1 MVMKLNWYFD
11 ELKTAIEPDP
21 KYKKHAQEA
30 DDPVREHLRTD
41 ASFADYYANSFL
53 YGSYA
58 RSTSIGNIKDV
69 DLVIIC
75 NYSKYS
81 SPLTLLE
88 KLRESLVGLYGNAS
102 LGDQRRSIRVDEP
115 LPDIPDSKLTLD
127 VIPAIYQNG
136 SDGALWVPDRDKREW
151 TESHP
156 REHMAYTTRLN
167 AASNQGRFVPLAK
180 MMKWWWKHQF
190 ELKQPWVESFKRKPK
205 GFWVETMTGE
215 FVDLSKDSY
224 PELIVSV
231 FENAFDSFKNF
242 RSDYKIPELAD
253 PGLTG
258 KYIKT
263 SITEDEF
270 AFFLDTLEES
280 LATAREATNA
290 ATESRA
296 AEIWQTI
303 FGDMTETSKSLKG
316 TSGGGSLLK
325 SAAVTGGSGGSL
337 RFPDKP
343 VEPKKPGGFA

>member
-1 MVMKLNWYFD
+1 MMKLNWYFD
-11 ELKTAIEPDP
+11 ELKTAIEPDT
-21 KYKKHAQEA
+21 KYKEHAQKA
-30 DDPVREHLRTD
+30 DDPVRNHLSTHD
-41 ASFADYYANSFL
+41 SFADYYANSFL

-58 RSTSIGNIKDV
+58 RYTAIGNIKDV

-75 NYSKYS
+75 NYSNYS
-81 SPLTLLE
+81 SPLTLLN
-88 KLRESLVGLYGNAS
+88 KLRESLESLYGNAS

-115 LPDIPDSKLTLD
+115 LPDIPDSELTLD

-136 SDGALWVPDRDKREW
+136 SDGPLWVPDREKREW
-151 TESHP
+151 TLSHP
-156 REHMAYTTRLN
+156 RGHMAYITNLN
-167 AASNQGRFVPLAK
+167 ARSHQGRFVPLAK

-190 ELKQPWVESFKRKPK
+190 QIKQPWVESFKRKPK

-231 FENAFDSFKNF
+231 FENAFRSFKKF
-242 RSDYKIPELAD
+242 RSDYRIPNLAD
-253 PGLTG
+253 PGLSG
-258 KYIKT
+258 KTIKT

-270 AFFLDTLEES
+270 AFFLVTLEES
-280 LATAREATNA
+280 LAIAREAANA

-296 AEIWQTI
+296 AELWKTL
-303 FGDMTETSKSLKG
+303 FGDTTEISKSLKG
-316 TSGGGSLLK
+316 TSGSGSLLK
-325 SAAVTGGSGGSL
+325 PAAVASGSAL

>member
-1 MVMKLNWYFD
+1 MMDLNWYFD
-11 ELKTAIEPDP
+11 ELKKAIEPDP

-30 DDPVREHLRTD
+30 DDPVREYLRSD

-58 RSTSIGNIKDV
+58 RSTAIGNIKDV
-69 DLVIIC
+69 DLVIVC

-81 SPLTLLE
+81 SPLTLLNT
-88 KLRESLVGLYGNAS
+88 LRESLVGLYGNAS

-136 SDGALWVPDRDKREW
+136 SDGALWVPDREKREW

-156 REHMAYTTRLN
+156 RGHMAHTTRLN

-190 ELKQPWVESFKRKPK
+190 EERRPWVESFKRKPK
-205 GFWVETMTGE
+205 GFWVETMSGQY
-215 FVDLSKDSY
+215 VDLSKDSY
-224 PELIVSV
+224 PGLIVSV
-231 FENAFDSFKNF
+231 FENAFSSFRRF
-242 RSDYKIPELAD
+242 RSDYRIPSLND
-253 PGLTG
+253 PGLPG
-258 KYIKT
+258 KSIKVSMMT
-263 SITEDEF
+263 DEF

-280 LATAREATNA
+280 LTIAREAANA
-290 ATESRA
+290 TTESRA
-296 AEIWQTI
+296 VELWQTI
-303 FGDMTETSKSLKG
+303 FGDTSEISESLKG
-316 TSGGGSLLK
+316 TSSSSLLK
-325 SAAVTGGSGGSL
+325 PAAVTSGSAL

-343 VEPKKPGGFA
+343 VEPKKPGGFG

>member
-1 MVMKLNWYFD
+1 MKLNWYFD
-11 ELKTAIEPDP
+11 ELKTTIEPDT
-21 KYKKHAQEA
+21 KYKEHAQKA
-30 DDPVREHLRTD
+30 DDPVREHLRSD
-41 ASFADYYANSFL
+41 ASFADYYVNSFL

-58 RSTSIGNIKDV
+58 RSTAIGNIKDV

-75 NYSKYS
+75 NYSNYS
-81 SPLTLLE
+81 SPLTLLN
-88 KLRESLVGLYGNAS
+88 KLRASLESLYHNAS

-136 SDGALWVPDRDKREW
+136 SDGPLWVPDREKREW
-151 TESHP
+151 TPSHP
-156 REHMAYTTRLN
+156 CGHMAYTTGLN

-205 GFWVETMTGE
+205 GFWVETMTGQ
-215 FVDLSKDSY
+215 FVDLSKESY

-231 FENAFDSFKNF
+231 FENAFSQFKNF
-242 RSDYKIPELAD
+242 RADNRIPDLED

-270 AFFLDTLEES
+270 AFFLNTLEES
-280 LATAREATNA
+280 LTVAQDAANATS
-290 ATESRA
+290 ESRA
-296 AEIWQTI
+296 AELWNMI
-303 FGDMTETSKSLKG
+303 FGSTAEMSKSLRG
-316 TSGGGSLLK
+316 TSSLLK
-325 SAAVTGGSGGSL
+325 PAAVATGGAL

>member
-1 MVMKLNWYFD
+1 MKLNWYFD
-11 ELKTAIEPDP
+11 ELKMAIEPDA
-21 KYKKHAQEA
+21 KYKEHAQKA
-30 DDPVREHLRTD
+30 DDPVRDHLRYD
-41 ASFADYYANSFL
+41 ASFAQYYANSFL

-58 RSTSIGNIKDV
+58 RSTAIGNIKDV

-75 NYSKYS
+75 NYSNYS
-81 SPLTLLE
+81 SPLTLLT
-88 KLRESLVGLYGNAS
+88 KLRESLESLYDNAS

-136 SDGALWVPDRDKREW
+136 SDGPLWVPDREKREW
-151 TESHP
+151 TASHP
-156 REHMAYTTRLN
+156 RGHMAYTTRLN
-167 AASNQGRFVPLAK
+167 ADSQQGRFVPLAK

-205 GFWVETMTGE
+205 GFWVETMTGQ

-224 PELIVSV
+224 PEMIVSV
-231 FENAFDSFKNF
+231 FENAFNTFKKF
-242 RSDYKIPELAD
+242 RNDYRIPNLAD

-280 LATAREATNA
+280 LAIAREAANA
-290 ATESRA
+290 ITESRA
-296 AEIWQTI
+296 AELWQTI
-303 FGDMTETSKSLKG
+303 FGDTTEISKSLKG
-316 TSGGGSLLK
+316 KSGGSLLK
-325 SAAVTGGSGGSL
+325 PAAVTAVGGSL

-343 VEPKKPGGFA
+343 IEPKKPGGFA

>member
-1 MVMKLNWYFD
+1 MMMKLNWYFD
-11 ELKTAIEPDP
+11 ELKTAIEPDA

-30 DDPVREHLRTD
+30 DDPVREYLRTD

-58 RSTSIGNIKDV
+58 RSTAIGNIKDV

-75 NYSKYS
+75 NYSNYS
-81 SPLTLLE
+81 SPLTLLN
-88 KLRESLVGLYGNAS
+88 KLRESLEGLYGNAS

-115 LPDIPDSKLTLD
+115 LPDIADTELTLD

-136 SDGALWVPDRDKREW
+136 SDGPLWVPDREKREW
-151 TESHP
+151 TASHP
-156 REHMAYTTRLN
+156 REHLAYTTRLN

-190 ELKQPWVESFKRKPK
+190 QIKQPWVESFKRKPN
-205 GFWVETMTGE
+205 GFWVETMTGQ
-215 FVDLSKDSY
+215 FVDLSKESY

-231 FENAFDSFKNF
+231 FENAFAGFRKF
-242 RSDYKIPELAD
+242 RSDNRIPSLDD
-253 PGLTG
+253 PGLAG
-258 KYIKT
+258 KTIKT

-280 LATAREATNA
+280 LAVAREAANA
-290 ATESRA
+290 VTESRA
-296 AEIWQTI
+296 AELWQAI
-303 FGDMTETSKSLKG
+303 FGDMAETSKSLKG

-325 SAAVTGGSGGSL
+325 SAAVTTGSSL

>member
-1 MVMKLNWYFD
+1 MNLNWYFD
-11 ELKTAIEPDP
+11 ELKSAIEPDT

-41 ASFADYYANSFL
+41 ASFATYYANSFL

-58 RSTSIGNIKDV
+58 RNTAIGNIKDV

-75 NYSKYS
+75 NYSNYS
-81 SPLTLLE
+81 SPLTLLN
-88 KLRESLVGLYGNAS
+88 KLRESLEGLYGNAS

-115 LPDIPDSKLTLD
+115 LPDVPDSELTLD

-136 SDGALWVPDRDKREW
+136 SDIPLWVPDREKREW
-151 TESHP
+151 TPSHP
-156 REHMAYTTRLN
+156 RGHMAYTTRLN
-167 AASNQGRFVPLAK
+167 ADSNQGRFVPLAK

-190 ELKQPWVESFKRKPK
+190 EAKRPWVESFKRKPK
-205 GFWVETMTGE
+205 GFWVETMTGQL
-215 FVDLSKDSY
+215 VDLSGESY

-231 FENAFDSFKNF
+231 FANAFDTFKKF
-242 RSDYKIPELAD
+242 RTDNRIPNLKD

-280 LATAREATNA
+280 LAVAQDAANAT
-290 ATESRA
+290 TESRA
-296 AEIWQTI
+296 VELWNVV
-303 FGDMTETSKSLKG
+303 FGGTEEVSKSLKG

-325 SAAVTGGSGGSL
+325 PAAVTPGSSL
-337 RFPDKP
+337 RFPNQP
-343 VEPKKPGGFA
+343 VEPKKPGGFG

>member
-1 MVMKLNWYFD
+1 MMKLNWYFD
-11 ELKTAIEPDP
+11 ELKTAIEPDA
-21 KYKKHAQEA
+21 KYKEHAQKA
-30 DDPVREHLRTD
+30 DDPVREHLRYD
-41 ASFADYYANSFL
+41 ASFAQYYANSFL

-58 RSTSIGNIKDV
+58 RNTAIGNIKDV
-69 DLVIIC
+69 DLVIVC
-75 NYSKYS
+75 NYSNYS
-81 SPLTLLE
+81 SPLMLLNE
-88 KLRESLVGLYGNAS
+88 LRESLESLYHNAS

-136 SDGALWVPDRDKREW
+136 SDGPLWVPDREKREW
-151 TESHP
+151 TASHP
-156 REHMAYTTRLN
+156 RGHMAYTTRLN
-167 AASNQGRFVPLAK
+167 ADSQQGRFVPLAK

-205 GFWVETMTGE
+205 GFWVETMTGQ

-231 FENAFDSFKNF
+231 FENAFTEF
-242 RSDYKIPELAD
+242 RKFRTENRIPNLAD
-253 PGLTG
+253 PALTG

-270 AFFLDTLEES
+270 TFFLNTLEES
-280 LATAREATNA
+280 LTVAREAANA
-290 ATESRA
+290 TTESRA
-296 AEIWQTI
+296 AEFWQTI
-303 FGDMTETSKSLKG
+303 FGDTTEISKSLKG
-316 TSGGGSLLK
+316 KSGGSLLK
-325 SAAVTGGSGGSL
+325 SAVVNSGSSL

>member
-1 MVMKLNWYFD
+1 MKLNSYFD
-11 ELKTAIEPDP
+11 DLKSALEPDA
-21 KYKKHAQEA
+21 KYKEHAQKA
-30 DDPVREHLRTD
+30 DDPVRDHLRYHS
-41 ASFADYYANSFL
+41 SFAERHVNTFL

-58 RSTSIGNIKDV
+58 RNTAIGNIKDV
-69 DLVIIC
+69 DLVVVC
-75 NYSKYS
+75 NCSIYS
-81 SPLTLLE
+81 SPLALLND
-88 KLRESLVGLYGNAS
+88 LRESLAALYGNAN

-136 SDGALWVPDRDKREW
+136 DDGPLWVPDREKREW
-151 TESHP
+151 TASHP
-156 REHMAYTTRLN
+156 RGHMAYTTGLN

-180 MMKWWWKHQF
+180 MMKWWWTHQF

-205 GFWVETMTGE
+205 VFWVETMTGQ

-231 FENAFDSFKNF
+231 FENAFNNFKKF
-242 RSDYKIPELAD
+242 RADNRIPNLED

-270 AFFLDTLEES
+270 AFFLNTLEES
-280 LATAREATNA
+280 LAVAQDAANATSEN
-290 ATESRA
+290 RA
-296 AEIWQTI
+296 AELWNMI
-303 FGDMTETSKSLKG
+303 FGNTAEIPKSLRG
-316 TSGGGSLLK
+316 TSSLLK
-325 SAAVTGGSGGSL
+325 PAAVATGGAL